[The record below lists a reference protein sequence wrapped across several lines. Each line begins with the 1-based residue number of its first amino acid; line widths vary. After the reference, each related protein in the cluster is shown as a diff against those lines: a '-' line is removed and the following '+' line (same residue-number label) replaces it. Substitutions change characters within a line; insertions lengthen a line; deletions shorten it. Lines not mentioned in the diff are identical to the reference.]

1 MVSFVGMWQLISN
14 GYDKQNKVILLLK
27 KIIPSNIAR
36 KVSTT
41 VFYIPNLKN
50 RNKFLEMQLA
60 KYDQGLKG
68 EKFFEKKEKTA
79 DNKYNYSLKNFYLPF
94 PSLDLNLAWNTNK
107 NQLRAHYFEIIDNYI
122 FVMSGE
128 GETVYFDR
136 KNINNDNLN
145 LKRIGNNLREV
156 LDQKNVTLSAIR
168 DIYYE
173 KNFIYVSILEST
185 KDKSFFNIYRA
196 EKNLQNLDFKIFFE
210 SKEEISGT
218 WAPQTGGRIT
228 SFSPNEI
235 LFSIGFFG
243 KWKSAQ
249 DKKSTFGKIVSIN
262 KNTKKYNII
271 SIGHRNPQGLHYLSK
286 EKIIINTEHG
296 PKGGDEVN
304 INFLNKN
311 EIPNFGWPVASYGVP
326 YPGGDENFFKENG
339 YFKKSHSKYG
349 FQEPLKDFT
358 PAIGISEL
366 TYNEKKLYVS
376 SLRAESIYI
385 IELTDDYKVKDQT
398 RIKLDSRIRDL
409 KYDKENDIFL
419 ILLENIPAIGVLKF
433 N

>member
-196 EKNLQNLDFKIFFE
+196 EKNLQNLDFKIFF
-210 SKEEISGT
+210 
-218 WAPQTGGRIT
+218 
-228 SFSPNEI
+228 
-235 LFSIGFFG
+235 
-243 KWKSAQ
+243 
-249 DKKSTFGKIVSIN
+249 
-262 KNTKKYNII
+262 
-271 SIGHRNPQGLHYLSK
+271 
-286 EKIIINTEHG
+286 
-296 PKGGDEVN
+296 
-304 INFLNKN
+304 
-311 EIPNFGWPVASYGVP
+311 
-326 YPGGDENFFKENG
+326 
-339 YFKKSHSKYG
+339 
-349 FQEPLKDFT
+349 
-358 PAIGISEL
+358 
-366 TYNEKKLYVS
+366 
-376 SLRAESIYI
+376 
-385 IELTDDYKVKDQT
+385 
-398 RIKLDSRIRDL
+398 
-409 KYDKENDIFL
+409 
-419 ILLENIPAIGVLKF
+419 
-433 N
+433 